1 MSDLPRLFRLA
12 RTVARQPR
20 LSDVWPELHQQAIH
34 FTGANTSVLLRW
46 NPRTEALIPLSAVG
60 LDDLD
65 PDPWLTT
72 APARAAAE
80 RVWTEGAPL
89 IFTDVAELNAR
100 LSSHATMLVPV
111 AARQGR
117 LGLLA
122 LGVDDLKHADA
133 GLAHAGTVGELLA
146 LTLERLRLQR
156 EADLQHDVR
165 ELVTDFTGA
174 VSSSL
179 HLGASLEI
187 FCDRARRSF
196 STDRVSVW
204 LHDRRARVIEI
215 VASSDAAEIEGH
227 RRIPAERS
235 EHQIALVMRSTRAAL
250 ADDNGASPTVLVP
263 LRGRRRALGTLVMEG
278 VRIETG
284 DEFDLLDRL
293 EEVGRQLSVAIEN
306 LWLLEDVLR
315 SRRELESTVNSLSDL
330 VVVTDGRFRITH
342 ANQSFSRRI
351 GKRAEDIFEQP
362 IGDFVGPDVL
372 QWLEQLGEIEGSSI
386 HFHTREWQD
395 AVLGGTFL
403 ITASPLMSRDDERM
417 GMVVVARDISDKT
430 REAAERA
437 ELRDR
442 LTQSEKLAALGQFV
456 AGIAHELNNPLQGV
470 LGHLELMLH
479 GTSQM
484 PQRAK
489 RDLKIVFRE
498 ADRAAKIIHNLL
510 VFAGSRRITR
520 RRLNLSLVVQRALAL
535 RVAACASA
543 GIDIVKHLA
552 PKLPKVAGDSL
563 LLQQALLN
571 VLINA
576 EQALATVEGP
586 RRIEVSTYPRDDRVV
601 VEVADNGL
609 GIPPEALPRL
619 FEPFFTTKEVGK
631 GTGLGLAIAYGIA
644 QEHGGELHAATRP
657 EGGAVFTLEL
667 PVAQDAVE

>member
-1 MSDLPRLFRLA
+1 VSDPTRLFRLA
-12 RTVARQPR
+12 RTVTRQSR
-20 LSDVWPELHQQAIH
+20 LADVWPELHQQAIH
-34 FTGANTSVLLRW
+34 FTGASTSVLLRR
-46 NPRTEALIPLSAVG
+46 NPRTGELVPASAVG
-60 LDDLD
+60 LDRLD
-65 PDPWLTT
+65 PEPWLTT
-72 APARAAAE
+72 GAARAAAE
-80 RVWTEGAPL
+80 RVWTEGTPI
-89 IFTDVAELNAR
+89 IFTDVAELNTR
-100 LSSHATMLVPV
+100 LGTSATMLVPV
-111 AARQGR
+111 AAREGR

-122 LGVDDLKHADA
+122 LGVNDLKQADA
-133 GLAHAGTVGELLA
+133 GQAHAGTVGELVA
-146 LTLERLRLQR
+146 LTLERMRLQR
-156 EADLQHDVR
+156 EADLQQDLR
-165 ELVTDFTGA
+165 ELVTEFSRA
-174 VSSSL
+174 ISSSL

-187 FCDRARRSF
+187 FCDRARRLF
-196 STDRVSVW
+196 SSDRVSVW
-204 LHDRRARVIEI
+204 LYDRRARVIELI
-215 VASSDAAEIEGH
+215 ASSDAAEIAGR
-227 RRIPAERS
+227 RRIPADFS
-235 EHQIALVMRSTRAAL
+235 EDQIALVMRAAHAAM
-250 ADDNGASPTVLVP
+250 ADENRGAAPTVLVP
-263 LRGRRRALGTLVMEG
+263 LRGRRRALGTLVIEG

-330 VVVTDGRFRITH
+330 VVVTDGGFRITH
-342 ANQSFSRRI
+342 SNQAFTRRV
-351 GKRAEDIFEQP
+351 GKRADELFERP
-362 IGDFVGPDVL
+362 IAEFIGPEVL
-372 QWLEQLGEIEGSSI
+372 QWLDELGEIEGSSI

-395 AVLGGTFL
+395 PVLGGTFL
-403 ITASPLMSRDDERM
+403 ITASPLISRDDERM

-430 REAAERA
+430 RDAAERA

-479 GTSQM
+479 GSSHV
-484 PQRAK
+484 PPRAK

-520 RRLNLSLVVQRALAL
+520 RRLNVSLVVQRALSL
-535 RVAACASA
+535 RVAACAAA
-543 GIDIVKHLA
+543 GIDVVKHLA

-563 LLQQALLN
+563 LLQQAL
-571 VLINA
+571 
-576 EQALATVEGP
+576 ATVDGQ
-586 RRIEVSTYPRDDRVV
+586 RRIEISTFARDDRVV
-601 VEVADNGL
+601 VQVADNGP

-667 PVAQDAVE
+667 PVASDAVE